1 MAGTLGPEMSRP
13 VSPERLGEAPYETR
27 VVASEAERA
36 ALAARLGLLEL
47 VRLEAR
53 LTLRRGAPGAR
64 LRLEGHLEAE
74 VVQACV
80 VSLEPVAG
88 TIEADFVQ
96 VYQLEP
102 PLEASALEAPSGAAP
117 EVTVGPGSEDEDPE
131 PLEGGELDLGEAVA
145 QELALALDPYP
156 RAPGTR
162 VPEAYR
168 AEDQGEGEAGR
179 HRPFAALKALKPRPP
194 G

>member
-1 MAGTLGPEMSRP
+1 MSRP
-13 VSPERLGEAPYETR
+13 VSLERLGEAPYETR
-27 VVASEAERA
+27 VVASQAERA
-36 ALAARLGLLEL
+36 ALAARLGLLDL

-53 LTLRRGAPGAR
+53 LTLRRSAPGPR

-80 VSLEPVAG
+80 VSLEPVAS
-88 TIEADFVQ
+88 ILEEDFVQ
-96 VYQLEP
+96 VYLLEP
-102 PLEASALEAPSGAAP
+102 PPGAAP

-145 QELALALDPYP
+145 QQLALALDPYP
-156 RAPGTR
+156 RAPGTS
-162 VPEAYR
+162 VPETYR
-168 AEDQGEGEAGR
+168 PQGGQAGQ
-179 HRPFAALKALKPRPP
+179 HRPFEALRALKPRSR